1 MQGVGRGALITVGSD
16 KEGIMSS
23 VVELISMMLK
33 REGVQYIF
41 GIPGGGGTIDLL
53 DATEKAGIRFVLNT
67 HETAAAMMGCV
78 VGELTGIPGIV
89 LTAISPGITN
99 VANGVAYAYLD
110 RSPLLVLSDNYP
122 WGVTQ
127 VVLRQVLNSR
137 QVFQGITKWTA
148 SLSAEW
154 AHETLQRAFRTMLE
168 DRPGPVQLDLPDD
181 VTLKQ
186 VADKPLLP
194 VSKHVMARLYSQE
207 PAGFSRVLGRIR
219 EAKTPVIIA
228 GMGVRWDC
236 AYPELKVL
244 AERIGAPVFCTPKAK
259 GALPENHPYSA
270 GVFIG
275 GKLELE
281 ILGKADLI
289 IGVGLDPADMLAKP
303 WKYSQ
308 PIITVDRVT
317 NYNEIYHAEME
328 LVGNIAEILTML
340 AEALPAEHK
349 WDETVAP
356 AYRKK
361 VYEALALPTQGLAP
375 FRVSDITRELTSA
388 DMILTTDVG
397 AAKLLLSQIWRP
409 YQPNSVLMSN
419 ALGTM
424 GFGVPAAIAAK
435 LVFPNRQVVSLC
447 GDGGFSMRMAE
458 LQTAMHLGVA
468 PVIVV
473 LSDQALS
480 QIKIKQMKKGLAVVG
495 TEFRGPDYVKIA
507 EAFGGRGISVG
518 TEAEYADALKEALQS
533 KALTVIQ
540 ARVDPSQYAAQ
551 FDAIREL

>member
-1 MQGVGRGALITVGSD
+1 VA
-16 KEGIMSS
+16 S
-23 VVELISMMLK
+23 VVELISTLLK
-33 REGVQYIF
+33 REGVRYIF

-53 DATEKAGIRFVLNT
+53 DATERAGIPFVLNT
-67 HETAAAMMGCV
+67 HETAAAMMGCT
-78 VGELTGIPGIV
+78 VGELTGTPGVV

-181 VTLKQ
+181 VAKKS
-186 VADKPLLP
+186 VADKPLPP
-194 VSKHVMARLYSQE
+194 VSKHVMTRLYAGE
-207 PAGFSRVLGRIR
+207 PAEFSRVVGRIR
-219 EAKTPVIIA
+219 EAKAPVIIA
-228 GMGVRWDC
+228 GMGVRWDR
-236 AYPELKVL
+236 AYPELRAL

-275 GKLELE
+275 GKLELD

-289 IGVGLDPADMLAKP
+289 LGVGLDPADMLAKP

-308 PIITVDRVT
+308 PILAIDRVT

-328 LVGNIAEILTML
+328 LVGNIAEILTL
-340 AEALPAEHK
+340 LNDALPADHK
-349 WDETVAP
+349 WDEKVAP

-361 VYEALALPTQGLAP
+361 VYDALALPTQGLAS
-375 FRVSDITRELTSA
+375 FRVSDITRELTSE
-388 DMILTTDVG
+388 DVILTTDVG
-397 AAKLLLSQIWRP
+397 ASKLLLSQIWRP

-419 ALGTM
+419 PLGTM
-424 GFGVPAAIAAK
+424 GFGVPSAIAAK

-458 LQTAMHLGVA
+458 LQTAMQLGVA

-480 QIKIKQMKKGLAVVG
+480 QIKLKQTKKGLATVG
-495 TEFRGPDYVKIA
+495 TEFRAPNYVKIA
-507 EAFGGRGISVG
+507 EAFGGNGISVG
-518 TEAEYADALKEALQS
+518 TEAEYAEALKKALQS
-533 KALTVIQ
+533 NTLTVIQ
-540 ARVDPSQYAAQ
+540 ARVDPSGYSAQ

>member
-1 MQGVGRGALITVGSD
+1 MAN
-16 KEGIMSS
+16 
-23 VVELISMMLK
+23 VVELIATMLK

-78 VGELTGIPGIV
+78 VGELTGTPGV
-89 LTAISPGITN
+89 VVTAISPGITN
-99 VANGVAYAYLD
+99 VVNGVAYAYLD
-110 RSPLLVLSDNYP
+110 RAPLLVLSDNYP
-122 WGVTQ
+122 WGAIQ

-154 AHETLQRAFRTMLE
+154 AHEALQRAFRTMLE
-168 DRPGPVQLDLPDD
+168 DRPGPVQLDIPDD
-181 VTLKQ
+181 VSLKP
-186 VADKPLLP
+186 VADKPLAP
-194 VSKHVMARLYSQE
+194 VCKQVMPRLYAQE
-207 PAGFSRVLGRIR
+207 PAGFSRAVERIR
-219 EAKTPVIIA
+219 EAKAPAIIA
-228 GMGVRWDC
+228 GMGVRWDK
-236 AYPELKVL
+236 AYPQLKAL

-259 GALPENHPYSA
+259 GALPENHSYSA

-275 GKLELE
+275 GKLELD

-303 WKYSQ
+303 WRYSQ
-308 PIITVDRVT
+308 PLIAIDRVS
-317 NYNEIYHAEME
+317 NYNEIYHAEIE

-340 AEALPAEHK
+340 ADALPAEHR
-349 WDETVAP
+349 WDEKVAP

-361 VYEALALPTQGLAP
+361 VYDALALPTQGLAP
-375 FRVSDITRELTSA
+375 FRVSDITRELTSE
-388 DMILTTDVG
+388 DVILTTDVG
-397 AAKLLLSQIWRP
+397 ASKLLLSQIWRP
-409 YQPNSVLMSN
+409 YQPNSMLMSN
-419 ALGTM
+419 PLGTM
-424 GFGVPAAIAAK
+424 GFGVPSAIAAK
-435 LVFPNRQVVSLC
+435 LVFPNRQVVCLC

-458 LQTAMHLGVA
+458 LQTAMQLGVA

-480 QIKIKQMKKGLAVVG
+480 QIKIKQIKKGLSVVG
-495 TEFRGPDYVKIA
+495 TEFRAPDYVRIA

-533 KALTVIQ
+533 NSFTLIQ
-540 ARVDPSQYAAQ
+540 ARIDPSQYAAQ
-551 FDAIREL
+551 FDVIREL

>member
-1 MQGVGRGALITVGSD
+1 MA
-16 KEGIMSS
+16 S
-23 VVELISMMLK
+23 VVELISTMLK
-33 REGVQYIF
+33 REGVRYLF

-53 DATEKAGIRFVLNT
+53 DATERVGIPFVLTT
-67 HETAAAMMGCV
+67 HETAAAMMACA
-78 VGELTGIPGIV
+78 VGELTGTPGVV

-137 QVFQGITKWTA
+137 QVFQAITKWTA

-181 VTLKQ
+181 VAKKQ
-186 VADKPLLP
+186 VADKPLSLI
-194 VSKHVMARLYSQE
+194 SKHVLARLYAEE
-207 PAGFSRVLGRIR
+207 PVGLSRVVGRIR
-219 EAKTPVIIA
+219 EAKAPAIIA
-228 GMGVRWDC
+228 GMGVRWDG
-236 AYPELKVL
+236 AYPALKAF

-259 GALPENHPYSA
+259 GALPENHAYSA

-275 GKLELE
+275 GKLELD
-281 ILGKADLI
+281 ILGKADLL

-308 PIITVDRVT
+308 PIIAIDRVT

-328 LVGNIAEILTML
+328 LVGHIAEILGML
-340 AEALPAEHK
+340 ADALPAEHK
-349 WDETVAP
+349 WDERVAP
-356 AYRKK
+356 AYRRK
-361 VYEALALPTQGLAP
+361 VHDALALPTQGLAP
-375 FRVSDITRELTSA
+375 FRVSDITRELTA
-388 DMILTTDVG
+388 EDVILTTDVG
-397 AAKLLLSQIWRP
+397 ASKLLLSQIWRS

-419 ALGTM
+419 PLGSM
-424 GFGVPAAIAAK
+424 GFALPSAIAAK

-447 GDGGFSMRMAE
+447 GDGGFSMRMGE
-458 LQTAMHLGVA
+458 LQTAMQLGVA

-473 LSDQALS
+473 LSDEALS
-480 QIKIKQMKKGLAVVG
+480 QIKVKQMKKGLAVVG
-495 TEFRGPDYVKIA
+495 TEFRAPDYVKIA
-507 EAFGGRGISVG
+507 EAFGGSGISVG
-518 TEAEYADALKEALQS
+518 TETEYADALKRALQS
-533 KALTVIQ
+533 STLTVIQ
-540 ARVDPSQYAAQ
+540 ARVDPSRYADQ

>member
-1 MQGVGRGALITVGSD
+1 MPT
-16 KEGIMSS
+16 
-23 VVELISMMLK
+23 VVELISTLFK
-33 REGVQYIF
+33 REGIRYIF

-78 VGELTGIPGIV
+78 VGELTATPGV
-89 LTAISPGITN
+89 VVTAISPGITN
-99 VANGVAYAYLD
+99 VANGVAFAYLD

-122 WGVTQ
+122 WAATQ
-127 VVLRQVLNSR
+127 VVLRQVLNPR
-137 QVFQGITKWTA
+137 QLFQGITKWTA

-181 VTLKQ
+181 VAQKQ
-186 VADKPLLP
+186 VADRPLPP
-194 VSKHVMARLYSQE
+194 VCRQVMMRLFAQE
-207 PAGFSRVLGRIR
+207 PMRFADVVRRIR
-219 EAKTPVIIA
+219 EAKAPAIIA
-228 GMGVRWDC
+228 GMGIRWDR
-236 AYPELKVL
+236 AYPELK
-244 AERIGAPVFCTPKAK
+244 AFSERIGGPVFCTPKAK

-275 GKLELE
+275 GKLELD

-303 WKYSQ
+303 WRYSQ
-308 PIITVDRVT
+308 PLIAIDRVA
-317 NYNEIYHAEME
+317 NANEIYHAEIE
-328 LVGNIAEILTML
+328 LVGNIAELLALLT
-340 AEALPAEHK
+340 EALPAEHK
-349 WDETVAP
+349 WDERVAP

-361 VYEALALPTQGLAP
+361 VYDALALFTQGLAP
-375 FRVSDITRELTSA
+375 FRVFDITRELTSE
-388 DMILTTDVG
+388 DVILTTDVG
-397 AAKLLLSQIWRP
+397 ASKLLLSQIWRP

-419 ALGTM
+419 PLGTM
-424 GFGVPAAIAAK
+424 GFGVPSALAAK
-435 LVFPNRQVVSLC
+435 LIFPNRQVVSLC

-458 LQTAMHLGVA
+458 LQTAMQLGVA

-480 QIKIKQMKKGLAVVG
+480 QIKIKQVKKGLAVVG
-495 TEFRGPDYVKIA
+495 TEFRSPDYVKIA
-507 EAFGGRGISVG
+507 EAFGGKGASVE
-518 TEAEYADALKEALQS
+518 TEAEYAAALKEALAS
-533 KALTVIQ
+533 KVFTVIR
-540 ARVDPSQYAAQ
+540 ARVNPSRYPDQ